1 VFTLHWQRYKAY
13 IVFTGLLGL
22 IALWSPY
29 GQLQKLN
36 RVIQDSAIAAAN
48 STPDNEI
55 IIVAIDNRSIEN
67 LGRWPWRRAWH
78 AELINRIGEAQPKAI
93 GFDVLFT
100 ESDSQFPGDD
110 SLFAAAIARNPPVVL
125 PLFLQIQGN
134 LSNTVSPIPELQKNA
149 SGLGVANIDIDDDGV
164 VRRIPVRKAS
174 PNAAPPFA
182 LAVYQAA
189 HGRMQEKPAK
199 KQLIPFAGGGGTF
212 PQISYVDVLQ
222 GRVSQEVFR
231 GKYVL
236 IGATAE
242 GMTDLY
248 ATPTHSNFR
257 LMSGVEI
264 VANILNAYVQ
274 QTDLKPAPAWLNI
287 CMNAGICLLALCA
300 AYFMRPRQAILFTL
314 LLGILLWVMS
324 TLAVSHLG
332 LLLNPAAALLGLPG
346 LYIFWS
352 WYRLEVATR
361 YLIKELDTLHQSG
374 LPSLDNPIRLQD
386 FLSRRIAALEGA
398 TLQLRTLHR
407 FVKDAVNALPY
418 PVLIADETGIVSI
431 ANQVSAQHF
440 DKSPDELTGQPLH
453 ALLLNTCLLGT
464 DIPIL
469 PLHLNGDAPHA
480 YAGEAIDKK
489 QRRLMSA
496 CTPIYGLHQQHSGWI
511 VTLIDIS
518 ALRQAEQVREETFRF
533 VAHDIRAPLSAII
546 SLLELRKL
554 EAGEPPLSQI
564 ELLAEEAL
572 SLADGI
578 LDVSRAEAGE
588 YHFEL
593 INGID
598 VLEQASQDMWG
609 LARKAGVELV
619 LNYQQSA
626 PVWADPAMLKRALV
640 NLINNAIKYSP
651 PGNSVIC
658 GTEVSE
664 NIVRFSIQDKGP
676 GIAEENLGQL
686 FKVFGRVRNE
696 VNARQQ
702 GKGLGLAFVKAV
714 ATRHEGKAWVQTS
727 ANQGSTFY
735 MEIASPTPSINPLY
749 L

>member
-1 VFTLHWQRYKAY
+1 MFRPRWQRYKAY
-13 IVFTGLLGL
+13 ILFTGLLGL
-22 IALWSPY
+22 VALWSPY

-36 RVIQDSAIAAAN
+36 RVIQDSTIAAAN
-48 STPDNEI
+48 STPDSQI
-55 IIVAIDNRSIEN
+55 ILVAIDNHSIEN

-100 ESDSQFPGDD
+100 ESDKLHPGDD
-110 SLFAAAIARNPPVVL
+110 LLFAAALARNPPVVL
-125 PLFLQIQGN
+125 PVFLQVQGN
-134 LSNTVSPIPELQKNA
+134 LRIPVSPIPELRTNA

-164 VRRIPVRKAS
+164 VRRIPAHQAV
-174 PNAAPPFA
+174 PGVPPPFA

-189 HGRMQEKPAK
+189 GHMPEKNVN
-199 KQLIPFAGGGGTF
+199 KQLIPFVGGGGTF
-212 PQISYVDVLQ
+212 PQVSYLDVLQ

-236 IGATAE
+236 IGATAD

-248 ATPTHSNFR
+248 ATPTLSNSR
-257 LMSGVEI
+257 LMPGVEI
-264 VANILNAYVQ
+264 VANILNAYAQ
-274 QTDLKPAPAWLNI
+274 QADLKPAPGWLNI
-287 CMNAGICLLALCA
+287 VMNTGVCLLALCA

-314 LLGILLWVMS
+314 FLGILLWAMS
-324 TLAVSHLG
+324 TVTVSHLG

-361 YLIKELDTLHQSG
+361 YLIKELDSLHQSG
-374 LPSLDNPIRLQD
+374 LPALDTPLRLQD

-407 FVKDAVNALPY
+407 FIKDAVDTLPY
-418 PVLIADETGIVSI
+418 PILIADETGIVRI
-431 ANQVSAQHF
+431 ANQVSGHHF
-440 DKSPDELTGQPLH
+440 DTPLTDLAGQHLH
-453 ALLLNTCLLGT
+453 HLLMDTWQLGT
-464 DIPIL
+464 EIPIL
-469 PLHLNGDAPHA
+469 PTHLNDDSPHA
-480 YAGEAIDKK
+480 YAGESIDKK
-489 QRRLMSA
+489 QRRLMSS
-496 CTPIYGLHQQHSGWI
+496 CTPIYGLQQQHSGWI

-518 ALRQAEQVREETFRF
+518 ILRQAEQAREETFRF

-554 EAGEPPLSQI
+554 EAGDPPLAQI

-572 SLADGI
+572 ALADGI

-588 YHFEL
+588 YYFEL

-598 VLEQASQDMWG
+598 VLEQACQDMWG
-609 LARKAGVELV
+609 LAKKADVKLV
-619 LNYQQSA
+619 LNHPQSV
-626 PVWADPAMLKRALV
+626 PIWADPAMLKRALV

-651 PGNSVIC
+651 PTSSVIC
-658 GTEVSE
+658 SINVSE
-664 NIVRFSIQDKGP
+664 YRVLFSVQDNGP
-676 GIAEENLGQL
+676 GIAEEQLIQL
-686 FKVFGRVRNE
+686 FKVFGRVGKTANDRH
-696 VNARQQ
+696 Q

-714 ATRHEGKAWVQTS
+714 AAKHEGKVWVQTS
-727 ANQGSTFY
+727 VNQGSTFY
-735 MEIASPTPSINPLY
+735 MELPFPAPSR
-749 L
+749 